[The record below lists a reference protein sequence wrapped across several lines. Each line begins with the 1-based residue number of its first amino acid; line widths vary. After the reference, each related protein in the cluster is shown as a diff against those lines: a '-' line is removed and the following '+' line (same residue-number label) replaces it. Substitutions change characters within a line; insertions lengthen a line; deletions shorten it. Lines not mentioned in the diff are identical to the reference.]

1 MRRSWATY
9 RTAIGR
15 TGNASREFADNR
27 GVDKAADDA
36 QLAGI
41 VDNKFTQGIPV
52 GQPDIV
58 PKADAAGT
66 GRVDDAFLDDG
77 DGGDR

>member
-1 MRRSWATY
+1 M
-9 RTAIGR
+9 GR

-66 GRVDDAFLDDG
+66 GRVDDPTPEAQQGRRHLIPA
-77 DGGDR
+77 RRTARTN